1 MTKLRGYIF
10 SRTFMGERV
19 PQNVQNLVL
28 RDYCLKNKYSFLL
41 SLSEYAMTDCFAML
55 NDAINESENDG
66 IVAYSIF
73 QMPFENIHRIKTLEK
88 VINRKKT
95 IHFALENIAI
105 TNKKDLEKINEI
117 WMIKKNLENC
127 ILDNFLYTD

>member
-1 MTKLRGYIF
+1 MIKLRGYIF

-28 RDYCLKNKYSFLL
+28 RDYCLKNKHSFLL

-73 QMPFENIHRIKTLEK
+73 QMPFENIHRIRVLEE
-88 VINRKKT
+88 VIKRKKT

-127 ILDNFLYTD
+127 LSRI

>member
-28 RDYCLKNKYSFLL
+28 RDYCLKNKHIFLL

-73 QMPFENIHRIKTLEK
+73 QMPFENMHRIRILEE
-88 VINRKKT
+88 VIKRKKT

-117 WMIKKNLENC
+117 WMIKKNLKNC
-127 ILDNFLYTD
+127 ISCF